1 MKTSFDPSVALL
13 KYHPGFDAGVLD
25 YYSKNAGVKG
35 LIIEGTGLGHVS
47 SRTVSKLREI
57 VERGVF
63 VGMTSQTIWGH
74 VDLDVYETGRDLLSA
89 GVTPLGNM
97 LGETALA
104 KLSWSLGNFE
114 KARIRD
120 IMLSNI
126 VGEFTDRIS
135 LMKSET

>member
-1 MKTSFDPSVALL
+1 
-13 KYHPGFDAGVLD
+13 VLD
-25 YYSKNAGVKG
+25 YYTKNAGVKG

-47 SRTVSKLREI
+47 SKTVSKLREI
-57 VERGVF
+57 VGRGVF

-135 LMKSET
+135 LMKSEA